1 MVQRSTKGKRKGAWA
16 APCSLGQR
24 RARSRTR
31 PSAARHVGA
40 WDAQEAGQTE
50 LRLLLVGK
58 SGSGRSATGNTILG
72 RPAFES
78 RLSARQPVTRRGASA
93 SAVRRGRRL
102 VVTDTPAVF
111 GAPRSGRAWHR
122 ELARCLLLSAPGP
135 HVLLLVTQL
144 GRYTEE
150 DQAAAE
156 DIWSVFGHA
165 AKGHTI
171 VLFTRK
177 EDLGDGSLRE
187 YVTGTENAALQRLIA
202 GCGNRYCAFNN
213 RAAGAERAA
222 QVAELLALAQSVLT
236 ANGNAHYTNE
246 LYHEASALRG
256 RCLARKFRRLRWA
269 PWTTC
274 RDMWKRRRGAPHC
287 PGQSVHSHSTLSE
300 PPRELLQQKPR
311 DQ

>member
-1 MVQRSTKGKRKGAWA
+1 M
-16 APCSLGQR
+16 
-24 RARSRTR
+24 
-31 PSAARHVGA
+31 RHGEDEDTGPGA

-246 LYHEASALRG
+246 LYHEASALSSRHEGDVEEQCSVLAERVERALRGRDGAWRAACSFVARVG
-256 RCLARKFRRLRWA
+256 RCLLGVIVCMAHCA
-269 PWTTC
+269 
-274 RDMWKRRRGAPHC
+274 RRGLARAWGHVVWLYRRFL
-287 PGQSVHSHSTLSE
+287 G
-300 PPRELLQQKPR
+300 
-311 DQ
+311 